1 MVGHVSHKNMFQ
13 SFLHSQVAGSV
24 VLVVATA
31 IALIWANS
39 PWGQYYFEL
48 SHTYLGITFGEW
60 KFELSLSHWIKDGL
74 MAIFF
79 FVVGLEIKREIVV
92 GELSS
97 REKAMLPVC
106 AALGGAAVP
115 AIFYALFNFGE
126 DGISGWGIPM
136 ATDIAFA
143 LGVLSLFGPRV
154 PLGLKVFLT
163 ALAIAD
169 DLIAVAVIAV
179 FYTPDLSVVPLIVAV
194 VCTLLMVAANRVG
207 IRATW
212 VYTVLALLV
221 WVDVLGSGVHA
232 TIAGVMV
239 AMVIPVRPSV
249 DPGELM
255 DAASALIKQT
265 QGKDN
270 SLEALIH
277 DSKRRASMA
286 QFLLTVE
293 DAIPPAQALE
303 HRLHPLSAFVILP
316 LFALFSAGVALSP
329 ENLEGFPTGVSLGVI
344 AGLVVGKPIGVLLA
358 SWLALKLAKVEL
370 QGVTVPQLLGAGC
383 LSGIGFTMSIFI
395 SELAFTDSALID
407 QAKVGILVASFAAGI
422 VGVIVL
428 SHALPKANFESN
440 E

>member
-1 MVGHVSHKNMFQ
+1 MVGHVSQKTMFQ
-13 SFLHSQVAGSV
+13 RFLHSQVAGSL
-24 VLVVATA
+24 VLVAVTA
-31 IALIWANS
+31 IALFWANS
-39 PWGQYYFEL
+39 PWGQYYFDL
-48 SHTYLGITFGEW
+48 SHTYLGIGLGEW
-60 KFELSLSHWIKDGL
+60 EFKMSLSHWIKDGL
-74 MAIFF
+74 MAVFF

-115 AIFYALFNFGE
+115 AIFYTLLNVGT

-143 LGVLSLFGPRV
+143 LGVLSLFGSRV
-154 PLGLKVFLT
+154 PIGLKVFLT

-169 DLIAVAVIAV
+169 DLFAVAVIAV
-179 FYTPDLSVVPLIVAV
+179 FYTPDFSILPLIVAGI
-194 VCTLLMVAANRVG
+194 CMALMLAANRVG

-239 AMVIPVRPSV
+239 AMVIPVRPSI

-255 DAASALIKQT
+255 RVAGKLLEQVD
-265 QGKDN
+265 GKDN
-270 SLEALIH
+270 SLDALIH
-277 DSKRRASMA
+277 DAERRATVT

-293 DAIPPAQALE
+293 DAIPPAQAME
-303 HRLHPLSAFVILP
+303 HRLHPVSAFLILP
-316 LFALFSAGVALSP
+316 LFALFSAGVAFSP
-329 ENLEGFPTGVSLGVI
+329 ENLEGFPTGISLGVI
-344 AGLVVGKPIGVLLA
+344 FGLVLGKPIGVLLA
-358 SWLALKLAKVEL
+358 SWLTLKLANIEL
-370 QGVTVPQLLGAGC
+370 NAVTMTQLLGAGC

-395 SELAFTDSALID
+395 SELAFTDDALIN
-407 QAKVGILVASFAAGI
+407 QAKVGILVASFSAG
-422 VGVIVL
+422 VLGAIVL
-428 SHALPKANFESN
+428 SYALPKP
-440 E
+440 

>member
-1 MVGHVSHKNMFQ
+1 MVGHVSHSNMYQ
-13 SFLHSQVAGSV
+13 RFLHSQVAGSV

-39 PWGQYYFEL
+39 PWGQYYFEI
-48 SHTYLGITFGEW
+48 SHTYLGIRFDEW
-60 KFELSLSHWIKDGL
+60 EFKLTLSHWIKDGL

-79 FVVGLEIKREIVV
+79 FVVGLEIKREIIV

-97 REKAMLPVC
+97 KEKAMLPVC
-106 AALGGAAVP
+106 AALGGAVVP
-115 AIFYALFNFGE
+115 AILYALFNLGGE
-126 DGISGWGIPM
+126 GISGWGIPM

-154 PLGLKVFLT
+154 PLGLKIFLT

-179 FYTPDLSVVPLIVAV
+179 FYTPDLSVVPLIVAGI
-194 VCTLLMVAANRVG
+194 CTLFMVAANRLG

-212 VYTVLALLV
+212 VYTTLALLV

-255 DAASALIKQT
+255 DEASKLIKQT
-265 QGKDN
+265 RGRDN
-270 SLEALIH
+270 SLDALIH
-277 DSKRRASMA
+277 DSERRTTLA

-329 ENLEGFPTGVSLGVI
+329 ENLEGFPTGISLGVI
-344 AGLVVGKPIGVLLA
+344 VGLVVGKPIGVLLA
-358 SWLALKLAKVEL
+358 SWLAMKLVRVEL
-370 QGVTVPQLLGAGC
+370 QGVTVTQLLGAGC

-395 SELAFTDSALID
+395 SELAFTDTALID
-407 QAKVGILVASFAAGI
+407 QAKVGILAASFAAGV

-428 SHALPKANFESN
+428 SYALPKAHSTSR
-440 E
+440 

>member
-1 MVGHVSHKNMFQ
+1 MVGHVSQYNMFQ
-13 SFLHSQVAGSV
+13 RFLHSQVAGSV
-24 VLVVATA
+24 VLVAATA

-48 SHTYLGITFGEW
+48 SHTYLGIKFGEW
-60 KFELSLSHWIKDGL
+60 EFTLSLSHWIKDGL

-97 REKAMLPVC
+97 KEKAMLPVC

-115 AIFYALFNFGE
+115 AIFYALLNLGE
-126 DGISGWGIPM
+126 EGISGWGIPM

-179 FYTPDLSVVPLIVAV
+179 FYTPDLSVLPFMVAV
-194 VCTLLMVAANRVG
+194 LCTALMVVANRVG

-255 DAASALIKQT
+255 DAASTLIKQT
-265 QGKDN
+265 RGKDN

-277 DSKRRASMA
+277 DSKRRATLA

-329 ENLEGFPTGVSLGVI
+329 ENLEGFPTGISLGVI
-344 AGLVVGKPIGVLLA
+344 AGLVVGKPIGVILA

-370 QGVTVPQLLGAGC
+370 QGVTLAQLLGAGC

-395 SELAFTDSALID
+395 SELAFTDTALID
-407 QAKVGILVASFAAGI
+407 QAKVGILAASFAAGV

-428 SHALPKANFESN
+428 SYALPKTPSATG
-440 E
+440 